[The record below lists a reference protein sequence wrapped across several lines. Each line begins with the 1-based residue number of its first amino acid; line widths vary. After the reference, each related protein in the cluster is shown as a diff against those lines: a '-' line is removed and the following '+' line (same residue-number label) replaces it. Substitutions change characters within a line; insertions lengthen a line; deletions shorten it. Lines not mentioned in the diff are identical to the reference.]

1 MYVRCVRCVLHVLY
15 VRLVCTLRTVCVTY
29 VVRALSTHPL
39 KHGDVLEQVCIRIL
53 RTKMQSCD
61 VIGQ

>member
-1 MYVRCVRCVLHVLY
+1 MYAAYSVCYMCCTCA
-15 VRLVCTLRTVCVTY
+15 LVCTLRTVCVNY

-39 KHGDVLEQVCIRIL
+39 KHGDVLEQICIRIF
-53 RTKMQSCD
+53 RTKRQSCD